1 MDPKIE
7 KRFKNVMKSEA
18 FMNILETF
26 GLSEKKVLDVGCA
39 FGEYLANFG
48 MGSVGLTVVDE
59 EVEFGKKNNLDI
71 RFGNVDDSTFHT
83 DERFDVVYANNLF
96 EHLYSPHSF
105 LIKTKDF
112 LKEDGILI
120 LGVPCIPKIVSLL
133 HFVKFRGS
141 LATAHINFFTRDTL
155 IKTVERAGWYI
166 LECRSYHFKNNF
178 VDQVFNFLYPHFY
191 VIAKVDKDFKYDS
204 KRERELAGYK

>member
-59 EVEFGKKNNLDI
+59 EVEFGKK
-71 RFGNVDDSTFHT
+71 
-83 DERFDVVYANNLF
+83 
-96 EHLYSPHSF
+96 
-105 LIKTKDF
+105 
-112 LKEDGILI
+112 ILRKKMRVQ
-120 LGVPCIPKIVSLL
+120 L
-133 HFVKFRGS
+133 
-141 LATAHINFFTRDTL
+141 
-155 IKTVERAGWYI
+155 
-166 LECRSYHFKNNF
+166 
-178 VDQVFNFLYPHFY
+178 
-191 VIAKVDKDFKYDS
+191 
-204 KRERELAGYK
+204 